1 MKIKIANIVNELDKG
16 GAAIAVERLNKVL
29 NKYHTSEIITFV
41 ETGLYFKFFN
51 KVRYLINKLIK
62 KIFLNN
68 FQKINGNTINLNI
81 FNSKLLPKINT
92 SNNDIINLHWIGNDT
107 LSLDDIKNIKKKVIF
122 TLHDMWPYT
131 SIEHYMDEEIFIQ
144 NYTIDSKNIK
154 NKIVRKIFE
163 KKIDSFKN
171 IQAII
176 CTSNWQKKMADKSL
190 VLNNLKKFVIP
201 LPIDFEY
208 WKPVDYNYARKE
220 LNISKD
226 QYVLFL
232 PLSNIYAYKRKGL
245 DILISS
251 LEKINNINIL
261 LITTNFKDINF
272 HNQNIKH
279 FNLKNF
285 KSNEKLKKI
294 YSASDLFLMPSRY
307 ESFGQTLLESLACNC
322 PGVVFKN
329 TGCEDM
335 IKHGLNGYKANYLD
349 IDDLKNGII
358 WSLKNLKRNNSIRKY
373 AMTKYSEDV
382 VAEMYNDVI
391 KDII

>member
-81 FNSKLLPKINT
+81 FNSKLLPKINR

-107 LSLDDIKNIKKKVIF
+107 LSLDDIKNIKKVIF

-163 KKIDSFKN
+163 KK
-171 IQAII
+171 
-176 CTSNWQKKMADKSL
+176 
-190 VLNNLKKFVIP
+190 
-201 LPIDFEY
+201 
-208 WKPVDYNYARKE
+208 
-220 LNISKD
+220 
-226 QYVLFL
+226 
-232 PLSNIYAYKRKGL
+232 
-245 DILISS
+245 
-251 LEKINNINIL
+251 
-261 LITTNFKDINF
+261 
-272 HNQNIKH
+272 
-279 FNLKNF
+279 
-285 KSNEKLKKI
+285 
-294 YSASDLFLMPSRY
+294 
-307 ESFGQTLLESLACNC
+307 
-322 PGVVFKN
+322 
-329 TGCEDM
+329 
-335 IKHGLNGYKANYLD
+335 
-349 IDDLKNGII
+349 
-358 WSLKNLKRNNSIRKY
+358 
-373 AMTKYSEDV
+373 
-382 VAEMYNDVI
+382 
-391 KDII
+391 